1 MVWVKGLSV
10 KLLVKMFVATVLFDF
25 VYAIEGEMK

>member
-10 KLLVKMFVATVLFDF
+10 KLLVKMVVGTVLFDF